1 MLTIID
7 SILSYSDVRFI
18 KCVSS
23 KNINEAQ
30 HNLGLKFSIDYYSY
44 IKRFGIASV
53 NAHELTGICK
63 SKRLNVV
70 DVTKA
75 NRELFNDIPDDWYVI
90 EEAHIDGI
98 VIWQSTDGKIY
109 QTMPGREPIMIAE
122 SLAEY
127 ISM

>member
-1 MLTIID
+1 M
-7 SILSYSDVRFI
+7 SIVNKLKNKPSFLSYVKATSEDI
-18 KCVSS
+18 Y
-23 KNINEAQ
+23 
-30 HNLGLKFSIDYYSY
+30 FSEKELSLMFSEEYNQYLME
-44 IKRFGIASV
+44 FGFATYEG
-53 NAHELTGICK
+53 HELTGICK

-98 VIWQSTDGKIY
+98 VIWQSTVGKIY

>member
-1 MLTIID
+1 MLAIID
-7 SILSYSDVRFI
+7 SILSYSDARFI
-18 KCVSS
+18 KGVSA
-23 KNINEAQ
+23 KTINEAQ
-30 HNLGLKFSIDYYSY
+30 NSLELKFSKDYYIY
-44 IKRFGIASV
+44 IRKFGIASV

>member
-1 MLTIID
+1 M
-7 SILSYSDVRFI
+7 SIVNKLKNKPSFLSYVKATSEDI
-18 KCVSS
+18 Y
-23 KNINEAQ
+23 
-30 HNLGLKFSIDYYSY
+30 FSEKELSLMFSEEYNQYLME
-44 IKRFGIASV
+44 FGFATYEG
-53 NAHELTGICK
+53 HELTGICK

>member
-1 MLTIID
+1 MKDLINVLKSKPMFIGSTGATVADILESEAILLTTFAKD
-7 SILSYSDVRFI
+7 YRHY
-18 KCVSS
+18 VST
-23 KNINEAQ
+23 
-30 HNLGLKFSIDYYSY
+30 
-44 IKRFGIASV
+44 FGFAIYEG
-53 NAHELTGICK
+53 HELTGICK

-90 EEAHIDGI
+90 EETHIDGI